1 VDIGDFLEFQGTF
14 GRNREGAAAAQEEEV
29 LGVRVFLGERFQGGV
44 LREDPSKIC
53 YRST

>member
-1 VDIGDFLEFQGTF
+1 MDVGDFLELQGAF
-14 GRNREGAAAAQEEEV
+14 ERNGESAAAAEEKEV
-29 LGVRVFLGERFQGGV
+29 LGVRVFLGQRFQGGV